1 MQACVLVA
9 MQRKWWRAVL
19 GGSVSDNSVANGGSL
34 CATHTHTHN
43 ESFATTG
50 GPMGRGGIGEC
61 DVDGWSRVSDVDS
74 TGSFKYITLVNVS
87 V

>member
-1 MQACVLVA
+1 MEAFQTIQWPTEGA
-9 MQRKWWRAVL
+9 
-19 GGSVSDNSVANGGSL
+19 SVQ
-34 CATHTHTHN
+34 HTHTHN

-50 GPMGRGGIGEC
+50 GPMRRGGIGEC